1 MKRFSYLILLS
12 VFVFTSCVVQEN
24 LNFNEDGSGRL
35 TYKIDMSKMM
45 TMAGDKFGEKSSK
58 KKNKKNNKKEANSKD
73 IDSVFSYKDMLV
85 GKQDSIAL
93 LPVEEQARLKK
104 MEKYSGRLV
113 MNEAQK
119 KIEFHLFTDF
129 KNPEELQDLVSPVN
143 SLAGMNPSTAQL
155 GNDAPKNEGITSYDY
170 NGKKFV
176 KIVTLA
182 PKSDLQKDLE
192 KLDRDSKK
200 EAEEDVNVEK
210 LANEL
215 SESFKMMYNESSY
228 EMTVSFPKK
237 IKKVSISNAKI
248 SEDGKTIVLV
258 FPMENYM
265 ESKDVNFEVELE

>member
-119 KIEFHLFTDF
+119 KMEFHLFTDF
-129 KNPEELQDLVSPVN
+129 KNPVELQDLVSPVN

-176 KIVTLA
+176 KIVKLA
-182 PKSDLQKDLE
+182 PKTDLQKDLE

-200 EAEEDVNVEK
+200 EGEEDVNVEK

>member
-1 MKRFSYLILLS
+1 MKKFSYLILLL
-12 VFVFTSCVVQEN
+12 VFVLTSCVVQEN

-45 TMAGDKFGEKSSK
+45 TMAGDKLGEKSSK

-85 GKQDSIAL
+85 GKEDSIAK
-93 LPVEEQARLKK
+93 LPIEEQARLKK

-119 KIEFHLFTDF
+119 KMEFHLFTDF
-129 KNPEELQDLVSPVN
+129 KNPAELQDLVSPVN

-182 PKSDLQKDLE
+182 PKTDLQKDLE
-192 KLDRDSKK
+192 KLDRDSEKDG
-200 EAEEDVNVEK
+200 EEDVDVEK

-237 IKKVSISNAKI
+237 IKKVSIPNAKI
-248 SEDGKTIVLV
+248 SEDGKTVVLV

>member
-1 MKRFSYLILLS
+1 MKRFCCLLLLS
-12 VFVFTSCVVQEN
+12 VFVLTSCVVQEN

-35 TYKIDMSKMM
+35 LYKIDMSKMM

-58 KKNKKNNKKEANSKD
+58 RKSKKNNKMEDNSKD
-73 IDSVFSYKDMLV
+73 IDSVFSYKDMLA
-85 GKQDSIAL
+85 GKEDSIAK
-93 LPVEEQARLKK
+93 LPIEEQARLKK

-119 KIEFHLFTDF
+119 KMEFHLFTDF
-129 KNPEELQDLVSPVN
+129 MNPAELQDLVSPVN
-143 SLAGMNPSTAQL
+143 SLAGMNSSTAQL
-155 GNDAPKNEGITSYDY
+155 GNDAPKNEGVTSYDY

-176 KIVTLA
+176 KIVTVA
-182 PKSDLQKDLE
+182 PKSDLKKDLE

-200 EAEEDVNVEK
+200 EGEEDINVEK
-210 LANEL
+210 LASEL

-237 IKKVSISNAKI
+237 IKKVSIPNAKI
-248 SEDGKTIVLV
+248 SDDGKTVVLV

>member
-1 MKRFSYLILLS
+1 MKRFSCLLLLS
-12 VFVFTSCVVQEN
+12 VFVLTSCVVQEN

-35 TYKIDMSKMM
+35 LYKIDMSKMM

-58 KKNKKNNKKEANSKD
+58 RKSKKNNKKEDNSKD
-73 IDSVFSYKDMLV
+73 IDSVFSYKDMLA
-85 GKQDSIAL
+85 GKEDSIAK
-93 LPVEEQARLKK
+93 LPIEEQARLKK

-119 KIEFHLFTDF
+119 KMEFHLFTDF
-129 KNPEELQDLVSPVN
+129 MNPAELQDLVSPVN
-143 SLAGMNPSTAQL
+143 SLAGMNSSTAQL
-155 GNDAPKNEGITSYDY
+155 GNDAPKNEGVTSYDY

-176 KIVTLA
+176 KIVTVA
-182 PKSDLQKDLE
+182 PKSDLKKDLE

-200 EAEEDVNVEK
+200 EGEEDINVEK
-210 LANEL
+210 LASEL

-237 IKKVSISNAKI
+237 IKKVSIPNAKI
-248 SEDGKTIVLV
+248 SDDGKTVVLV

>member
-35 TYKIDMSKMM
+35 TYKINMSKMM

-119 KIEFHLFTDF
+119 KMEFHLFTDF
-129 KNPEELQDLVSPVN
+129 KNPVELQDLVSPVN

-176 KIVTLA
+176 KIVKLA
-182 PKSDLQKDLE
+182 PKTDLQKDLE

-200 EAEEDVNVEK
+200 EGEEDVNVEK

>member
-45 TMAGDKFGEKSSK
+45 TMAGDKFGGETNK
-58 KKNKKNNKKEANSKD
+58 KKSKKNNKKADNSKD

-85 GKQDSIAL
+85 GKEDSIAK
-93 LPVEEQARLKK
+93 LPIEEQARLKK

-119 KIEFHLFTDF
+119 KMEFHLFTDF
-129 KNPEELQDLVSPVN
+129 KNPTELQDLVSPVN
-143 SLAGMNPSTAQL
+143 SLASMNPSTAQL
-155 GNDAPKNEGITSYDY
+155 GNDTPKNEGITSYDY
-170 NGKKFV
+170 NGKKFI
-176 KIVTLA
+176 KIVTVA

-192 KLDRDSKK
+192 KLEKDAN
-200 EAEEDVNVEK
+200 EEGEEDVNVEK

-228 EMTVSFPKK
+228 EMTISFPKK
-237 IKKVSISNAKI
+237 IKKVSVSNAKI
-248 SEDGKTIVLV
+248 SDDGKTVVLV

>member
-1 MKRFSYLILLS
+1 MKKFSYLILLL
-12 VFVFTSCVVQEN
+12 VFVLTSCVVQEN

-45 TMAGDKFGEKSSK
+45 TMAGDKLGDKSSK

-85 GKQDSIAL
+85 GKEDSIAK
-93 LPVEEQARLKK
+93 LPIEEQARLKK

-119 KIEFHLFTDF
+119 KMEFHLFTDF
-129 KNPEELQDLVSPVN
+129 KNPAELQDLVSPVN

-170 NGKKFV
+170 NGKKFM
-176 KIVTLA
+176 KIVKLA
-182 PKSDLQKDLE
+182 PKTDLQKDLE

-200 EAEEDVNVEK
+200 EGEEDVNVEK

-237 IKKVSISNAKI
+237 IKKVSIPNAKI
-248 SEDGKTIVLV
+248 SEDGKTVVLV

>member
-1 MKRFSYLILLS
+1 MILLS

-119 KIEFHLFTDF
+119 KMEFHLFTDF
-129 KNPEELQDLVSPVN
+129 KNPVELQDLVSPVN

-192 KLDRDSKK
+192 KLDRDSEK
-200 EAEEDVNVEK
+200 EGEEDVNVEK

-237 IKKVSISNAKI
+237 IKKVSIPNAKI
-248 SEDGKTIVLV
+248 SEDGKTVVLV

>member
-1 MKRFSYLILLS
+1 MKKFSYLILLL
-12 VFVFTSCVVQEN
+12 VFVLTSCVVHEN

-45 TMAGDKFGEKSSK
+45 TMAGDKLGEKSSK

-85 GKQDSIAL
+85 GKEDSIAK
-93 LPVEEQARLKK
+93 LPIEEQARLKK

-119 KIEFHLFTDF
+119 KMEFHLFTDF
-129 KNPEELQDLVSPVN
+129 KNPAELQDLVSPVN

-182 PKSDLQKDLE
+182 PNTDLQKDLE
-192 KLDRDSKK
+192 KLDRDSEKDG
-200 EAEEDVNVEK
+200 EEDVDVEK

-237 IKKVSISNAKI
+237 IKKVSIPNAKI
-248 SEDGKTIVLV
+248 SEDGKTVVLV

>member
-1 MKRFSYLILLS
+1 MKRFCCLLLLS
-12 VFVFTSCVVQEN
+12 VFVLTSCVVQEN

-35 TYKIDMSKMM
+35 LYKIDMSKMM

-58 KKNKKNNKKEANSKD
+58 RKSKKNNKKEDNSKD
-73 IDSVFSYKDMLV
+73 IDSVFSYKDMLA
-85 GKQDSIAL
+85 GKEDSIAK
-93 LPVEEQARLKK
+93 LPIEEQARLKK

-119 KIEFHLFTDF
+119 KMEFHLFTDF
-129 KNPEELQDLVSPVN
+129 MNPAELQDLVSPVN
-143 SLAGMNPSTAQL
+143 SLAGMNSSTAQL
-155 GNDAPKNEGITSYDY
+155 GNDAPKNEGVTSYDY

-176 KIVTLA
+176 KIVTVA
-182 PKSDLQKDLE
+182 PKSDLKKDLE

-200 EAEEDVNVEK
+200 EGEEDINVEK
-210 LANEL
+210 LASEL

-237 IKKVSISNAKI
+237 IKKVSIPNAKI
-248 SEDGKTIVLV
+248 SDDGKTVVLV

>member
-1 MKRFSYLILLS
+1 M
-12 VFVFTSCVVQEN
+12 VFVLTSCVVQEN
-24 LNFNEDGSGRL
+24 LNFNEDGSGKL

-45 TMAGDKFGEKSSK
+45 TMAGDKFGGETNK
-58 KKNKKNNKKEANSKD
+58 KKSKKNNKKADNSKD

-85 GKQDSIAL
+85 GKEDSIAK
-93 LPVEEQARLKK
+93 LPIEEQVRLKK

-119 KIEFHLFTDF
+119 KMEFHLFTDF
-129 KNPEELQDLVSPVN
+129 KNPTELQDLVSPVN
-143 SLAGMNPSTAQL
+143 SLASMNPSTAQL
-155 GNDAPKNEGITSYDY
+155 GNDTPKNEGITSYDY
-170 NGKKFV
+170 NGKKFI
-176 KIVTLA
+176 KIVTVA

-192 KLDRDSKK
+192 KLEKDAN
-200 EAEEDVNVEK
+200 EEGEEDVNVEK

-228 EMTVSFPKK
+228 EMTISFPKK
-237 IKKVSISNAKI
+237 IKKVSVSNAKI
-248 SEDGKTIVLV
+248 SDDGKTVVLV

>member
-1 MKRFSYLILLS
+1 MKKFSYLILLL
-12 VFVFTSCVVQEN
+12 VFVLTSCVVHEN

-45 TMAGDKFGEKSSK
+45 TMAGDKLGEKSSK

-85 GKQDSIAL
+85 GKEDSIAK
-93 LPVEEQARLKK
+93 LPIEEQARLKK

-119 KIEFHLFTDF
+119 KMEFHLFTDF
-129 KNPEELQDLVSPVN
+129 KNPAELQDLVSPVN

-182 PKSDLQKDLE
+182 PKTDLQKDLE
-192 KLDRDSKK
+192 KLDRDSEKDG
-200 EAEEDVNVEK
+200 EEDVDVEK

-237 IKKVSISNAKI
+237 IKKVSIPNAKI
-248 SEDGKTIVLV
+248 SEDGKTVVLV